1 MLFVA
6 LAAQGQDGEAV
17 GFRKLQERAG
27 DGRERRL
34 LVVATVESVQHP
46 VEARQADRPPDAR
59 VYRVLFDGPL
69 ETCQPHP
76 SRYAQ
81 PVVRPVLVSDE
92 EGFHVS
98 VGLDA
103 LTQVEPGVIRRPQA
117 EEVVVA
123 LEESVKPYLQAVA
136 ARRRGGDQVRPAVVG
151 ASVVA
156 LDERL
161 VFGAAQELS
170 AGEVVKRGD

>member
-17 GFRKLQERAG
+17 GLGKLQERAG

-46 VEARQADRPPDAR
+46 VEARQAESPPDAR
-59 VYRVLFDGPL
+59 VCCVLADGPL
-69 ETCQPHP
+69 ETCQSHP

-81 PVVRPVLVSDE
+81 PIVWPVLVSDE

-98 VGLDA
+98 VSLDA
-103 LTQVEPGVIRRPQA
+103 LTQVEPGVIRRSQA

-123 LEESVKPYLQAVA
+123 LEESVEPKLQAVA
-136 ARRRGGDQVRPAVVG
+136 ARRRGGDQVHAAVV
-151 ASVVA
+151 
-156 LDERL
+156 
-161 VFGAAQELS
+161 
-170 AGEVVKRGD
+170 